1 MRITS
6 VNQRRC
12 LGPMVIGQKLSSF
25 KNSGLTLQTENIAD
39 TFTEDHAIKR
49 LLWAPWLSKVSH
61 FPCVLFPIKWHW
73 KSLMTRAWKN
83 LTARQAWK
91 NIHLL
96 NSSLSV
102 FSPFLFRFLLS
113 PVSFKLCSPSL
124 LPEPGPG
131 SSAAGG
137 RQELCRSVAIERQ
150 WQQTYPAALAERLP
164 RVNADW
170 KDDGGIYKGPLHTLQ
185 GFLSGPP
192 KKRAEL
198 APSHLAGTASDPGS
212 CSPASV

>member
-25 KNSGLTLQTENIAD
+25 KNSGLTLQTENIAE

-124 LPEPGPG
+124 LQSQDQAVAQQEAGR
-131 SSAAGG
+131 SSAGVWP
-137 RQELCRSVAIERQ
+137 L
-150 WQQTYPAALAERLP
+150 
-164 RVNADW
+164 
-170 KDDGGIYKGPLHTLQ
+170 KDSDSKRIQPL
-185 GFLSGPP
+185 
-192 KKRAEL
+192 
-198 APSHLAGTASDPGS
+198 
-212 CSPASV
+212 